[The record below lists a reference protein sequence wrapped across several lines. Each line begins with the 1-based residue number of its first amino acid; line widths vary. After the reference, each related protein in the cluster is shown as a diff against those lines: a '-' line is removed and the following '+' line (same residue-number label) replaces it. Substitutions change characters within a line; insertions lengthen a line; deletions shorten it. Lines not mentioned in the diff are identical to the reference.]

1 MSRLLEDLIK
11 KAVGAA
17 LIGAAGY
24 LASKKW
30 VEKREELVPRAL
42 DWAEKNYGLKAR
54 SSIDK
59 AIVTFDKGASGIY
72 QTVTLVR
79 KTLFGQKEYVYTAPK
94 GISIDESIRKRVE
107 AGETVV
113 EEYILK

>member
-94 GISIDESIRKRVE
+94 EISIDESIRKRVE